1 VVAASLNKRG
11 VVTDH
16 VVTDFIVYICS
27 RVGGFLEM
35 SISKGDDLTYEFK
48 CGCHFFKM
56 ILTSKSLKKLLK
68 VTFDI
73 FYILLDL
80 KSLPILAKI

>member
-1 VVAASLNKRG
+1 VVAASLNKSG

-16 VVTDFIVYICS
+16 VVTDFVVDICS

-35 SISKGDDLTYEFK
+35 SISKGDNLTYEFQ
-48 CGCHFFKM
+48 CGCHFLKM
-56 ILTSKSLKKLLK
+56 ILTSKGLKKILK

-73 FYILLDL
+73 FYI
-80 KSLPILAKI
+80 